1 MQEQTEKQENQQA
14 QQENPENPQEN
25 QQENGQT
32 VEEQTTAGGGQ
43 PSGVQETFSP
53 AFSLDQLKNYDFLR
67 SNLYIVPE
75 RASVLPQ
82 DLDGETLL
90 SMDMS
95 IAKDPSVPQILIY
108 HTHGSE
114 TFADSTDDIKGTGI
128 IAAGA
133 KLAEYLSSVYGYNVI
148 HCTEIFDNV
157 NGVFDRS
164 KAYDYSRETVQ
175 QILTDNP
182 GIQVMIDLHRDGVRD
197 DLHLVTDVNGKPTA
211 QIMFF
216 NGVSRS
222 SAKGDIAYLYNRYRS
237 QNLSFSL
244 QAKLEALGKYP
255 DFTRKNYID
264 AYQYNLDLLPRAMLI
279 EAGAQTNTVQE
290 ELNAMEPLADILEQ
304 HIRTHADITA
314 VCGDDSFATENGT
327 YFEKDPDGRI
337 REVLF
342 NMHQPRGYRSLDVFV
357 MSTDLLRSLVDE
369 CQARDQ
375 YSFRRDVLQA
385 KQDLLHL
392 QSYTFSGFAA
402 QIRSVQEYY
411 DRSMQLLDK
420 EIREDLFTSD
430 RPIRAKG
437 ADKASTYIGP
447 DGVCLN
453 SLVAEGCRIEG
464 TVTLDGEDIFS
475 RKMDVNLLR
484 KRVGMVF
491 QKPNPFPMSIY
502 DNVAYGPRT
511 HGIRNRTDLDAIVE
525 KSLRD
530 AAIWDEVKDR
540 LKKSALGLSGG
551 QQQRLCIARALANEP
566 EVLLMD
572 ESTSALDPISTSK
585 IEDLAMEL
593 KSEYTI
599 VMVTHNM
606 QQAAR
611 VSDQTAFFLLG
622 DLVEY
627 GDTEQLFSMPQDK
640 RTEDYITGRFG

>member
-1 MQEQTEKQENQQA
+1 MKIRRKKFGVVLWLIPVLTAVKIFLWLEPGSMGKRIAEDISQKAETFVVYVMQNSNMKLAYAMKDESGVIERVVKNANSNTSSVYSFVENNDSKKNLIQYTPDSTKKDMMLAQEQTPAGNADRTDTAQNTMQEQEQTESPTDQQQDT
-14 QQENPENPQEN
+14 QQN

-82 DLDGETLL
+82 DLDGENLL

-290 ELNAMEPLADILEQ
+290 ELNAMEPLADIL
-304 HIRTHADITA
+304 
-314 VCGDDSFATENGT
+314 DS
-327 YFEKDPDGRI
+327 
-337 REVLF
+337 V
-342 NMHQPRGYRSLDVFV
+342 
-357 MSTDLLRSLVDE
+357 
-369 CQARDQ
+369 
-375 YSFRRDVLQA
+375 
-385 KQDLLHL
+385 
-392 QSYTFSGFAA
+392 
-402 QIRSVQEYY
+402 
-411 DRSMQLLDK
+411 
-420 EIREDLFTSD
+420 
-430 RPIRAKG
+430 
-437 ADKASTYIGP
+437 
-447 DGVCLN
+447 
-453 SLVAEGCRIEG
+453 
-464 TVTLDGEDIFS
+464 
-475 RKMDVNLLR
+475 
-484 KRVGMVF
+484 
-491 QKPNPFPMSIY
+491 
-502 DNVAYGPRT
+502 
-511 HGIRNRTDLDAIVE
+511 
-525 KSLRD
+525 
-530 AAIWDEVKDR
+530 
-540 LKKSALGLSGG
+540 LSG
-551 QQQRLCIARALANEP
+551 
-566 EVLLMD
+566 
-572 ESTSALDPISTSK
+572 
-585 IEDLAMEL
+585 
-593 KSEYTI
+593 KSRE
-599 VMVTHNM
+599 H
-606 QQAAR
+606 
-611 VSDQTAFFLLG
+611 LG
-622 DLVEY
+622 MY
-627 GDTEQLFSMPQDK
+627 
-640 RTEDYITGRFG
+640 

>member
-1 MQEQTEKQENQQA
+1 MKIRRKKFGVVLWLIPVLAAVKIFLWLEPGSMGKRIAEDISQKAETFVVYVMQNSNMKLAYAMKDESGVIERVVKNANSNTSSVYSFVENNDSKKNLIQYTPDSTKKDMMLAQEQTPAGNADRTDTAQNTMQEQEQTESPTA
-14 QQENPENPQEN
+14 QQQDTQQN

-32 VEEQTTAGGGQ
+32 MEEQTTAGGGQ

-82 DLDGETLL
+82 DLDGENLL

-290 ELNAMEPLADILEQ
+290 ELNAMEPLADIL
-304 HIRTHADITA
+304 
-314 VCGDDSFATENGT
+314 DS
-327 YFEKDPDGRI
+327 
-337 REVLF
+337 V
-342 NMHQPRGYRSLDVFV
+342 
-357 MSTDLLRSLVDE
+357 
-369 CQARDQ
+369 
-375 YSFRRDVLQA
+375 
-385 KQDLLHL
+385 
-392 QSYTFSGFAA
+392 
-402 QIRSVQEYY
+402 
-411 DRSMQLLDK
+411 
-420 EIREDLFTSD
+420 
-430 RPIRAKG
+430 
-437 ADKASTYIGP
+437 
-447 DGVCLN
+447 
-453 SLVAEGCRIEG
+453 
-464 TVTLDGEDIFS
+464 
-475 RKMDVNLLR
+475 
-484 KRVGMVF
+484 
-491 QKPNPFPMSIY
+491 
-502 DNVAYGPRT
+502 
-511 HGIRNRTDLDAIVE
+511 
-525 KSLRD
+525 
-530 AAIWDEVKDR
+530 
-540 LKKSALGLSGG
+540 LSG
-551 QQQRLCIARALANEP
+551 
-566 EVLLMD
+566 
-572 ESTSALDPISTSK
+572 
-585 IEDLAMEL
+585 
-593 KSEYTI
+593 KSRE
-599 VMVTHNM
+599 H
-606 QQAAR
+606 
-611 VSDQTAFFLLG
+611 LG
-622 DLVEY
+622 MY
-627 GDTEQLFSMPQDK
+627 
-640 RTEDYITGRFG
+640 

>member
-1 MQEQTEKQENQQA
+1 MKIRRKKFGVVLWLIPVLAAVKIFLWLEPGSMGKRIAEDISQKAETFVVYVMQNSNMKLAYAMKDESGVIERVVKNANSNTSSVYSFVENNDSKKNLIQYTPDSTKKDMMLAQEQTPAGNADGTDTAQNTMQEQEQTESPTA
-14 QQENPENPQEN
+14 QQQDTQQN

-32 VEEQTTAGGGQ
+32 VEEQTSAGGGQ

-53 AFSLDQLKNYDFLR
+53 AFSLAQLKNYDFLR

-290 ELNAMEPLADILEQ
+290 ELNAMEPLADIL
-304 HIRTHADITA
+304 
-314 VCGDDSFATENGT
+314 DS
-327 YFEKDPDGRI
+327 
-337 REVLF
+337 V
-342 NMHQPRGYRSLDVFV
+342 
-357 MSTDLLRSLVDE
+357 
-369 CQARDQ
+369 
-375 YSFRRDVLQA
+375 
-385 KQDLLHL
+385 
-392 QSYTFSGFAA
+392 
-402 QIRSVQEYY
+402 
-411 DRSMQLLDK
+411 
-420 EIREDLFTSD
+420 
-430 RPIRAKG
+430 
-437 ADKASTYIGP
+437 
-447 DGVCLN
+447 
-453 SLVAEGCRIEG
+453 
-464 TVTLDGEDIFS
+464 
-475 RKMDVNLLR
+475 
-484 KRVGMVF
+484 
-491 QKPNPFPMSIY
+491 
-502 DNVAYGPRT
+502 
-511 HGIRNRTDLDAIVE
+511 
-525 KSLRD
+525 
-530 AAIWDEVKDR
+530 
-540 LKKSALGLSGG
+540 LSG
-551 QQQRLCIARALANEP
+551 
-566 EVLLMD
+566 
-572 ESTSALDPISTSK
+572 
-585 IEDLAMEL
+585 
-593 KSEYTI
+593 KSRE
-599 VMVTHNM
+599 H
-606 QQAAR
+606 
-611 VSDQTAFFLLG
+611 LG
-622 DLVEY
+622 MY
-627 GDTEQLFSMPQDK
+627 
-640 RTEDYITGRFG
+640 

>member
-1 MQEQTEKQENQQA
+1 MKIRRKKFGVVLWLIPVLAAVKIFLWLEPGSMGKRIAEDISQKAETFVVYVMQNSNMKLAYAMKDESGVIERVVKNANSNTSSVYSFVENNDSKKNLIQYTPDSTKKDMMLAQEQTPAGNADGTDTAQNTMQEQEQTESPTA
-14 QQENPENPQEN
+14 QQQDTQQN

-82 DLDGETLL
+82 DLDGENLL

-290 ELNAMEPLADILEQ
+290 ELNAMEPLADIL
-304 HIRTHADITA
+304 
-314 VCGDDSFATENGT
+314 DS
-327 YFEKDPDGRI
+327 
-337 REVLF
+337 V
-342 NMHQPRGYRSLDVFV
+342 
-357 MSTDLLRSLVDE
+357 
-369 CQARDQ
+369 
-375 YSFRRDVLQA
+375 
-385 KQDLLHL
+385 
-392 QSYTFSGFAA
+392 
-402 QIRSVQEYY
+402 
-411 DRSMQLLDK
+411 
-420 EIREDLFTSD
+420 
-430 RPIRAKG
+430 
-437 ADKASTYIGP
+437 
-447 DGVCLN
+447 
-453 SLVAEGCRIEG
+453 
-464 TVTLDGEDIFS
+464 
-475 RKMDVNLLR
+475 
-484 KRVGMVF
+484 
-491 QKPNPFPMSIY
+491 
-502 DNVAYGPRT
+502 
-511 HGIRNRTDLDAIVE
+511 
-525 KSLRD
+525 
-530 AAIWDEVKDR
+530 
-540 LKKSALGLSGG
+540 LSG
-551 QQQRLCIARALANEP
+551 
-566 EVLLMD
+566 
-572 ESTSALDPISTSK
+572 
-585 IEDLAMEL
+585 
-593 KSEYTI
+593 KSRE
-599 VMVTHNM
+599 H
-606 QQAAR
+606 
-611 VSDQTAFFLLG
+611 LG
-622 DLVEY
+622 MY
-627 GDTEQLFSMPQDK
+627 
-640 RTEDYITGRFG
+640 

>member
-1 MQEQTEKQENQQA
+1 MKIRRKKFGVVLWLIPVLAAVKIFLWLEPGSMGKRIAEDISQKAETFVVYVMQNSNMKLAYAMKDESGVIERVVKNANSDTSSVYSFVENNDSKKNLIQYTPDSTKKDMMLAQEQTPAGNADRTDTAQNTMQEQEQTESPTDQQQDT
-14 QQENPENPQEN
+14 QQN

-32 VEEQTTAGGGQ
+32 VEEQTTVGGGQ

-82 DLDGETLL
+82 DLDGENLL

-290 ELNAMEPLADILEQ
+290 ELNAMEPLADIL
-304 HIRTHADITA
+304 
-314 VCGDDSFATENGT
+314 DS
-327 YFEKDPDGRI
+327 
-337 REVLF
+337 V
-342 NMHQPRGYRSLDVFV
+342 
-357 MSTDLLRSLVDE
+357 
-369 CQARDQ
+369 
-375 YSFRRDVLQA
+375 
-385 KQDLLHL
+385 
-392 QSYTFSGFAA
+392 
-402 QIRSVQEYY
+402 
-411 DRSMQLLDK
+411 
-420 EIREDLFTSD
+420 
-430 RPIRAKG
+430 
-437 ADKASTYIGP
+437 
-447 DGVCLN
+447 
-453 SLVAEGCRIEG
+453 
-464 TVTLDGEDIFS
+464 
-475 RKMDVNLLR
+475 
-484 KRVGMVF
+484 
-491 QKPNPFPMSIY
+491 
-502 DNVAYGPRT
+502 
-511 HGIRNRTDLDAIVE
+511 
-525 KSLRD
+525 
-530 AAIWDEVKDR
+530 
-540 LKKSALGLSGG
+540 LSG
-551 QQQRLCIARALANEP
+551 
-566 EVLLMD
+566 
-572 ESTSALDPISTSK
+572 
-585 IEDLAMEL
+585 
-593 KSEYTI
+593 KSRE
-599 VMVTHNM
+599 H
-606 QQAAR
+606 
-611 VSDQTAFFLLG
+611 LG
-622 DLVEY
+622 MY
-627 GDTEQLFSMPQDK
+627 
-640 RTEDYITGRFG
+640 

>member
-1 MQEQTEKQENQQA
+1 MKIRRKKFGVVLWLIPVLAAVKIFLWLEPGSMGKRIAEDISQKAETFVVYVMQNSNMKLAYAMKDESGVIERVVKNANSNTSSVYSFVENNDSKKNLIQYTPDSTKKDMMLAQEQTPAGNADRTDMAQNTMQEQEQTESPTDQQQDT
-14 QQENPENPQEN
+14 QQN

-32 VEEQTTAGGGQ
+32 VEEQTSAGGGQ

-290 ELNAMEPLADILEQ
+290 ELNAMEPLADIL
-304 HIRTHADITA
+304 
-314 VCGDDSFATENGT
+314 DS
-327 YFEKDPDGRI
+327 
-337 REVLF
+337 V
-342 NMHQPRGYRSLDVFV
+342 
-357 MSTDLLRSLVDE
+357 
-369 CQARDQ
+369 
-375 YSFRRDVLQA
+375 
-385 KQDLLHL
+385 
-392 QSYTFSGFAA
+392 
-402 QIRSVQEYY
+402 
-411 DRSMQLLDK
+411 
-420 EIREDLFTSD
+420 
-430 RPIRAKG
+430 
-437 ADKASTYIGP
+437 
-447 DGVCLN
+447 
-453 SLVAEGCRIEG
+453 
-464 TVTLDGEDIFS
+464 
-475 RKMDVNLLR
+475 
-484 KRVGMVF
+484 
-491 QKPNPFPMSIY
+491 
-502 DNVAYGPRT
+502 
-511 HGIRNRTDLDAIVE
+511 
-525 KSLRD
+525 
-530 AAIWDEVKDR
+530 
-540 LKKSALGLSGG
+540 LSG
-551 QQQRLCIARALANEP
+551 
-566 EVLLMD
+566 
-572 ESTSALDPISTSK
+572 
-585 IEDLAMEL
+585 
-593 KSEYTI
+593 KSRE
-599 VMVTHNM
+599 H
-606 QQAAR
+606 
-611 VSDQTAFFLLG
+611 LG
-622 DLVEY
+622 MY
-627 GDTEQLFSMPQDK
+627 
-640 RTEDYITGRFG
+640 

>member
-1 MQEQTEKQENQQA
+1 MKIRRKKFGVVLWLIPVLAAVKIFLWLEPGSMGKRIAEDISQKAETFVVYVMQNSNMKLAYAMKDESGVIERVVKNANSNTSSVYSFVENNDSKKNLIQYTPDSTKKDMMLAQEQTPAGNADRTDTAQNTMQEQEQTESPTDQQQDT
-14 QQENPENPQEN
+14 QQN

-82 DLDGETLL
+82 DLDGENLL

-290 ELNAMEPLADILEQ
+290 EPNAMEPLADIL
-304 HIRTHADITA
+304 
-314 VCGDDSFATENGT
+314 DS
-327 YFEKDPDGRI
+327 
-337 REVLF
+337 V
-342 NMHQPRGYRSLDVFV
+342 
-357 MSTDLLRSLVDE
+357 
-369 CQARDQ
+369 
-375 YSFRRDVLQA
+375 
-385 KQDLLHL
+385 
-392 QSYTFSGFAA
+392 
-402 QIRSVQEYY
+402 
-411 DRSMQLLDK
+411 
-420 EIREDLFTSD
+420 
-430 RPIRAKG
+430 
-437 ADKASTYIGP
+437 
-447 DGVCLN
+447 
-453 SLVAEGCRIEG
+453 
-464 TVTLDGEDIFS
+464 
-475 RKMDVNLLR
+475 
-484 KRVGMVF
+484 
-491 QKPNPFPMSIY
+491 
-502 DNVAYGPRT
+502 
-511 HGIRNRTDLDAIVE
+511 
-525 KSLRD
+525 
-530 AAIWDEVKDR
+530 
-540 LKKSALGLSGG
+540 LSG
-551 QQQRLCIARALANEP
+551 
-566 EVLLMD
+566 
-572 ESTSALDPISTSK
+572 
-585 IEDLAMEL
+585 
-593 KSEYTI
+593 KSRE
-599 VMVTHNM
+599 H
-606 QQAAR
+606 
-611 VSDQTAFFLLG
+611 LG
-622 DLVEY
+622 MY
-627 GDTEQLFSMPQDK
+627 
-640 RTEDYITGRFG
+640 

>member
-1 MQEQTEKQENQQA
+1 MKIRRKKFGVVLWLIPVLAAVKIFLWLEPGSMGKRIAEDISQKAETFVVYVMQNSNMKLAYAMKDESGVIERVVKNANSNTSSVYSFVENNDSKKNLIQYTPDSTKKDMMLAQEQTPAGNADRTDTAQNTMQEQEQTESPTDQQQDT
-14 QQENPENPQEN
+14 QQN

-82 DLDGETLL
+82 DLDGENLL
-90 SMDMS
+90 SMDRS

-290 ELNAMEPLADILEQ
+290 ELNAMEPLADIL
-304 HIRTHADITA
+304 
-314 VCGDDSFATENGT
+314 DS
-327 YFEKDPDGRI
+327 
-337 REVLF
+337 V
-342 NMHQPRGYRSLDVFV
+342 
-357 MSTDLLRSLVDE
+357 
-369 CQARDQ
+369 
-375 YSFRRDVLQA
+375 
-385 KQDLLHL
+385 
-392 QSYTFSGFAA
+392 
-402 QIRSVQEYY
+402 
-411 DRSMQLLDK
+411 
-420 EIREDLFTSD
+420 
-430 RPIRAKG
+430 
-437 ADKASTYIGP
+437 
-447 DGVCLN
+447 
-453 SLVAEGCRIEG
+453 
-464 TVTLDGEDIFS
+464 
-475 RKMDVNLLR
+475 
-484 KRVGMVF
+484 
-491 QKPNPFPMSIY
+491 
-502 DNVAYGPRT
+502 
-511 HGIRNRTDLDAIVE
+511 
-525 KSLRD
+525 
-530 AAIWDEVKDR
+530 
-540 LKKSALGLSGG
+540 LSG
-551 QQQRLCIARALANEP
+551 
-566 EVLLMD
+566 
-572 ESTSALDPISTSK
+572 
-585 IEDLAMEL
+585 
-593 KSEYTI
+593 KSRE
-599 VMVTHNM
+599 H
-606 QQAAR
+606 
-611 VSDQTAFFLLG
+611 LG
-622 DLVEY
+622 MY
-627 GDTEQLFSMPQDK
+627 
-640 RTEDYITGRFG
+640 

>member
-1 MQEQTEKQENQQA
+1 MKIRRKKFGVVLWLIPVLAAVKIFLWLEPGSMGKRIAEDISQKAETFVVYVMQNSNMKLAYAMKDESGVIERVVKNANSNTSSVYSFVENNDSKKNLIQYTPDSTKKDMMLAQEQTPAGNADRTDTAQNTMQEQEQTESPTDQQQDT
-14 QQENPENPQEN
+14 QQN

-82 DLDGETLL
+82 DLDGENLL

-114 TFADSTDDIKGTGI
+114 TLADSTDDIKGTGI

-290 ELNAMEPLADILEQ
+290 ELNAMEPLADIL
-304 HIRTHADITA
+304 
-314 VCGDDSFATENGT
+314 DS
-327 YFEKDPDGRI
+327 
-337 REVLF
+337 V
-342 NMHQPRGYRSLDVFV
+342 
-357 MSTDLLRSLVDE
+357 
-369 CQARDQ
+369 
-375 YSFRRDVLQA
+375 
-385 KQDLLHL
+385 
-392 QSYTFSGFAA
+392 
-402 QIRSVQEYY
+402 
-411 DRSMQLLDK
+411 
-420 EIREDLFTSD
+420 
-430 RPIRAKG
+430 
-437 ADKASTYIGP
+437 
-447 DGVCLN
+447 
-453 SLVAEGCRIEG
+453 
-464 TVTLDGEDIFS
+464 
-475 RKMDVNLLR
+475 
-484 KRVGMVF
+484 
-491 QKPNPFPMSIY
+491 
-502 DNVAYGPRT
+502 
-511 HGIRNRTDLDAIVE
+511 
-525 KSLRD
+525 
-530 AAIWDEVKDR
+530 
-540 LKKSALGLSGG
+540 LSG
-551 QQQRLCIARALANEP
+551 
-566 EVLLMD
+566 
-572 ESTSALDPISTSK
+572 
-585 IEDLAMEL
+585 
-593 KSEYTI
+593 KSRE
-599 VMVTHNM
+599 H
-606 QQAAR
+606 
-611 VSDQTAFFLLG
+611 LG
-622 DLVEY
+622 MY
-627 GDTEQLFSMPQDK
+627 
-640 RTEDYITGRFG
+640 

>member
-1 MQEQTEKQENQQA
+1 MKIRRKKFGVVLWLIPVLAAVKIFLWLEPGSMGKRIAEDISQKAETFVVYVMQNSNMKLAYAMKDESGVIERVVKNANSNTSSVYSFVENNDSKKNLIQYTPDSTKKDMMLAQEQTPAGNADRTDTAQNTMQEQEQTESPTDQQQDT
-14 QQENPENPQEN
+14 QQN

-32 VEEQTTAGGGQ
+32 VEEQTSAGGGQ

-290 ELNAMEPLADILEQ
+290 ELNAMEPLADIL
-304 HIRTHADITA
+304 
-314 VCGDDSFATENGT
+314 DS
-327 YFEKDPDGRI
+327 
-337 REVLF
+337 V
-342 NMHQPRGYRSLDVFV
+342 
-357 MSTDLLRSLVDE
+357 
-369 CQARDQ
+369 
-375 YSFRRDVLQA
+375 
-385 KQDLLHL
+385 
-392 QSYTFSGFAA
+392 
-402 QIRSVQEYY
+402 
-411 DRSMQLLDK
+411 
-420 EIREDLFTSD
+420 
-430 RPIRAKG
+430 
-437 ADKASTYIGP
+437 
-447 DGVCLN
+447 
-453 SLVAEGCRIEG
+453 
-464 TVTLDGEDIFS
+464 
-475 RKMDVNLLR
+475 
-484 KRVGMVF
+484 
-491 QKPNPFPMSIY
+491 
-502 DNVAYGPRT
+502 
-511 HGIRNRTDLDAIVE
+511 
-525 KSLRD
+525 
-530 AAIWDEVKDR
+530 
-540 LKKSALGLSGG
+540 LSG
-551 QQQRLCIARALANEP
+551 
-566 EVLLMD
+566 
-572 ESTSALDPISTSK
+572 
-585 IEDLAMEL
+585 
-593 KSEYTI
+593 KSRE
-599 VMVTHNM
+599 H
-606 QQAAR
+606 
-611 VSDQTAFFLLG
+611 LG
-622 DLVEY
+622 MY
-627 GDTEQLFSMPQDK
+627 
-640 RTEDYITGRFG
+640 

>member
-1 MQEQTEKQENQQA
+1 MKIRRKKFGVVLWLIPVLAAVKIFLWLEPGSMGKRIAEDISQKAETFVVYVMQNSNMKLAYAMKDESGVIERVVKNANSNTSSVYSFVENNDSKKNLIQYTPDSTKKDMMLAQEQTPAGNADGTDTAQNTMQEQEQTESPTA
-14 QQENPENPQEN
+14 QQQDTQQN

-32 VEEQTTAGGGQ
+32 MEEQTTAGGGQ

-82 DLDGETLL
+82 DLDGENLL

-290 ELNAMEPLADILEQ
+290 ELNAMEPLADIL
-304 HIRTHADITA
+304 
-314 VCGDDSFATENGT
+314 DS
-327 YFEKDPDGRI
+327 
-337 REVLF
+337 V
-342 NMHQPRGYRSLDVFV
+342 
-357 MSTDLLRSLVDE
+357 
-369 CQARDQ
+369 
-375 YSFRRDVLQA
+375 
-385 KQDLLHL
+385 
-392 QSYTFSGFAA
+392 
-402 QIRSVQEYY
+402 
-411 DRSMQLLDK
+411 
-420 EIREDLFTSD
+420 
-430 RPIRAKG
+430 
-437 ADKASTYIGP
+437 
-447 DGVCLN
+447 
-453 SLVAEGCRIEG
+453 
-464 TVTLDGEDIFS
+464 
-475 RKMDVNLLR
+475 
-484 KRVGMVF
+484 
-491 QKPNPFPMSIY
+491 
-502 DNVAYGPRT
+502 
-511 HGIRNRTDLDAIVE
+511 
-525 KSLRD
+525 
-530 AAIWDEVKDR
+530 
-540 LKKSALGLSGG
+540 LSG
-551 QQQRLCIARALANEP
+551 
-566 EVLLMD
+566 
-572 ESTSALDPISTSK
+572 
-585 IEDLAMEL
+585 
-593 KSEYTI
+593 KSRE
-599 VMVTHNM
+599 H
-606 QQAAR
+606 
-611 VSDQTAFFLLG
+611 LG
-622 DLVEY
+622 MY
-627 GDTEQLFSMPQDK
+627 
-640 RTEDYITGRFG
+640 

>member
-1 MQEQTEKQENQQA
+1 MKIRRKKFGVVLWLIPVLAAVKIFLWLEPGSMGKRIAEDISQKAETFVVYVMQNSNMKLAYAMKDESGVIERVVKNANSNTSSVYSFVENNDSKKNLIQYTPDSTKKDMMLAQEQTPAGNADRTDTAQNTMQEQEQTESPTDQQQDT
-14 QQENPENPQEN
+14 QQN

-67 SNLYIVPE
+67 SNLYVVPE

-82 DLDGETLL
+82 DLDGENLL

-290 ELNAMEPLADILEQ
+290 ELNAMEPLADIL
-304 HIRTHADITA
+304 
-314 VCGDDSFATENGT
+314 DS
-327 YFEKDPDGRI
+327 
-337 REVLF
+337 V
-342 NMHQPRGYRSLDVFV
+342 
-357 MSTDLLRSLVDE
+357 
-369 CQARDQ
+369 
-375 YSFRRDVLQA
+375 
-385 KQDLLHL
+385 
-392 QSYTFSGFAA
+392 
-402 QIRSVQEYY
+402 
-411 DRSMQLLDK
+411 
-420 EIREDLFTSD
+420 
-430 RPIRAKG
+430 
-437 ADKASTYIGP
+437 
-447 DGVCLN
+447 
-453 SLVAEGCRIEG
+453 
-464 TVTLDGEDIFS
+464 
-475 RKMDVNLLR
+475 
-484 KRVGMVF
+484 
-491 QKPNPFPMSIY
+491 
-502 DNVAYGPRT
+502 
-511 HGIRNRTDLDAIVE
+511 
-525 KSLRD
+525 
-530 AAIWDEVKDR
+530 
-540 LKKSALGLSGG
+540 LSG
-551 QQQRLCIARALANEP
+551 
-566 EVLLMD
+566 
-572 ESTSALDPISTSK
+572 
-585 IEDLAMEL
+585 
-593 KSEYTI
+593 KSRE
-599 VMVTHNM
+599 H
-606 QQAAR
+606 
-611 VSDQTAFFLLG
+611 LG
-622 DLVEY
+622 MY
-627 GDTEQLFSMPQDK
+627 
-640 RTEDYITGRFG
+640 

>member
-1 MQEQTEKQENQQA
+1 MKIRRKKFGVVLWLIPVLAAVKIFLWLEPGSMGKRIAEDISQKAETFVVYVMQNSNMKLAYAMKDESGVIERVVKNANSNTSSVYSFVENNDSKKNLIQYTPDSTKKDMMLAQEQTPAGNADRTDTAQNTMQEQEQTESPTDQQQDT
-14 QQENPENPQEN
+14 QQN

-32 VEEQTTAGGGQ
+32 VEEQTSAGGGQ

-264 AYQYNLDLLPRAMLI
+264 AYQYNLDLLPRAM
-279 EAGAQTNTVQE
+279 
-290 ELNAMEPLADILEQ
+290 
-304 HIRTHADITA
+304 
-314 VCGDDSFATENGT
+314 
-327 YFEKDPDGRI
+327 
-337 REVLF
+337 
-342 NMHQPRGYRSLDVFV
+342 
-357 MSTDLLRSLVDE
+357 
-369 CQARDQ
+369 
-375 YSFRRDVLQA
+375 
-385 KQDLLHL
+385 
-392 QSYTFSGFAA
+392 
-402 QIRSVQEYY
+402 
-411 DRSMQLLDK
+411 
-420 EIREDLFTSD
+420 
-430 RPIRAKG
+430 
-437 ADKASTYIGP
+437 
-447 DGVCLN
+447 
-453 SLVAEGCRIEG
+453 
-464 TVTLDGEDIFS
+464 
-475 RKMDVNLLR
+475 
-484 KRVGMVF
+484 
-491 QKPNPFPMSIY
+491 
-502 DNVAYGPRT
+502 
-511 HGIRNRTDLDAIVE
+511 
-525 KSLRD
+525 
-530 AAIWDEVKDR
+530 
-540 LKKSALGLSGG
+540 
-551 QQQRLCIARALANEP
+551 
-566 EVLLMD
+566 
-572 ESTSALDPISTSK
+572 
-585 IEDLAMEL
+585 
-593 KSEYTI
+593 
-599 VMVTHNM
+599 
-606 QQAAR
+606 
-611 VSDQTAFFLLG
+611 
-622 DLVEY
+622 
-627 GDTEQLFSMPQDK
+627 
-640 RTEDYITGRFG
+640 

>member
-1 MQEQTEKQENQQA
+1 MKIRRKKFGVVLWLIPVLAAVKIFLWLEPGSMGKRIAEDISQKAETFVVYVMQNSNMKLAYAMKDESGVIERVVKNANSNTSSVYSFVENNDSKKNLIQYTPDSTKKDMMLAQEQTPAGNADRTDTAQNTMQEQEQTESPTDQQQDT
-14 QQENPENPQEN
+14 QQN

-82 DLDGETLL
+82 DLDGENLL

-290 ELNAMEPLADILEQ
+290 ELNAMEPLADIL
-304 HIRTHADITA
+304 
-314 VCGDDSFATENGT
+314 DS
-327 YFEKDPDGRI
+327 
-337 REVLF
+337 V
-342 NMHQPRGYRSLDVFV
+342 
-357 MSTDLLRSLVDE
+357 
-369 CQARDQ
+369 
-375 YSFRRDVLQA
+375 
-385 KQDLLHL
+385 
-392 QSYTFSGFAA
+392 
-402 QIRSVQEYY
+402 
-411 DRSMQLLDK
+411 
-420 EIREDLFTSD
+420 
-430 RPIRAKG
+430 
-437 ADKASTYIGP
+437 
-447 DGVCLN
+447 
-453 SLVAEGCRIEG
+453 
-464 TVTLDGEDIFS
+464 
-475 RKMDVNLLR
+475 
-484 KRVGMVF
+484 
-491 QKPNPFPMSIY
+491 
-502 DNVAYGPRT
+502 
-511 HGIRNRTDLDAIVE
+511 
-525 KSLRD
+525 
-530 AAIWDEVKDR
+530 
-540 LKKSALGLSGG
+540 LSG
-551 QQQRLCIARALANEP
+551 
-566 EVLLMD
+566 
-572 ESTSALDPISTSK
+572 
-585 IEDLAMEL
+585 
-593 KSEYTI
+593 KSRE
-599 VMVTHNM
+599 H
-606 QQAAR
+606 
-611 VSDQTAFFLLG
+611 LG
-622 DLVEY
+622 MY
-627 GDTEQLFSMPQDK
+627 
-640 RTEDYITGRFG
+640 

>member
-1 MQEQTEKQENQQA
+1 MTLEDAPVWYVMQNSNMKLAYAMKDESGVIERVVKNANSNTSSVYSFVENNYSKKNLIQYTPDSTPTDMMPAQEQTTAGNEDATDTAQAQDNMQEQTDSPTDQQQDT
-14 QQENPENPQEN
+14 QQN

-32 VEEQTTAGGGQ
+32 VEEQTTDGGGQ

-90 SMDMS
+90 AMDMS

-290 ELNAMEPLADILEQ
+290 ELNAMEPLADIL
-304 HIRTHADITA
+304 
-314 VCGDDSFATENGT
+314 DS
-327 YFEKDPDGRI
+327 
-337 REVLF
+337 V
-342 NMHQPRGYRSLDVFV
+342 
-357 MSTDLLRSLVDE
+357 
-369 CQARDQ
+369 
-375 YSFRRDVLQA
+375 
-385 KQDLLHL
+385 
-392 QSYTFSGFAA
+392 
-402 QIRSVQEYY
+402 
-411 DRSMQLLDK
+411 
-420 EIREDLFTSD
+420 
-430 RPIRAKG
+430 
-437 ADKASTYIGP
+437 
-447 DGVCLN
+447 
-453 SLVAEGCRIEG
+453 
-464 TVTLDGEDIFS
+464 
-475 RKMDVNLLR
+475 
-484 KRVGMVF
+484 
-491 QKPNPFPMSIY
+491 
-502 DNVAYGPRT
+502 
-511 HGIRNRTDLDAIVE
+511 
-525 KSLRD
+525 
-530 AAIWDEVKDR
+530 
-540 LKKSALGLSGG
+540 LSG
-551 QQQRLCIARALANEP
+551 
-566 EVLLMD
+566 
-572 ESTSALDPISTSK
+572 
-585 IEDLAMEL
+585 
-593 KSEYTI
+593 KSRE
-599 VMVTHNM
+599 H
-606 QQAAR
+606 
-611 VSDQTAFFLLG
+611 LG
-622 DLVEY
+622 MY
-627 GDTEQLFSMPQDK
+627 
-640 RTEDYITGRFG
+640 

>member
-1 MQEQTEKQENQQA
+1 MKIRRKKFGVVLWLIPVLAAVKIFLWLEPGSMGKRIAEDISQKAETFVLYVMQNANSNTSSVYSFVENNYSKKNLIQYTPDSTKKDMMLAQEQTPAGNEDGTDTAQAQDNMQEQTDSPTDQQQDT
-14 QQENPENPQEN
+14 QQN

-32 VEEQTTAGGGQ
+32 VEEQTTDGGGQ

-90 SMDMS
+90 AMDMS

-290 ELNAMEPLADILEQ
+290 ELNAMEPLADIL
-304 HIRTHADITA
+304 
-314 VCGDDSFATENGT
+314 DS
-327 YFEKDPDGRI
+327 
-337 REVLF
+337 V
-342 NMHQPRGYRSLDVFV
+342 
-357 MSTDLLRSLVDE
+357 
-369 CQARDQ
+369 
-375 YSFRRDVLQA
+375 
-385 KQDLLHL
+385 
-392 QSYTFSGFAA
+392 
-402 QIRSVQEYY
+402 
-411 DRSMQLLDK
+411 
-420 EIREDLFTSD
+420 
-430 RPIRAKG
+430 
-437 ADKASTYIGP
+437 
-447 DGVCLN
+447 
-453 SLVAEGCRIEG
+453 
-464 TVTLDGEDIFS
+464 
-475 RKMDVNLLR
+475 
-484 KRVGMVF
+484 
-491 QKPNPFPMSIY
+491 
-502 DNVAYGPRT
+502 
-511 HGIRNRTDLDAIVE
+511 
-525 KSLRD
+525 
-530 AAIWDEVKDR
+530 
-540 LKKSALGLSGG
+540 LSG
-551 QQQRLCIARALANEP
+551 
-566 EVLLMD
+566 
-572 ESTSALDPISTSK
+572 
-585 IEDLAMEL
+585 
-593 KSEYTI
+593 KSRE
-599 VMVTHNM
+599 H
-606 QQAAR
+606 
-611 VSDQTAFFLLG
+611 LG
-622 DLVEY
+622 MY
-627 GDTEQLFSMPQDK
+627 
-640 RTEDYITGRFG
+640 

>member
-1 MQEQTEKQENQQA
+1 MKIRRKKFGVVLWLIPVLAAVKIFLWLEPGSMGKRIAEDISQKAETFVVYVMQNSNMKLAYAMKDESGVIERVVKNANSNTSSVYSFVENNDSKKNLIQYTPDSTKKDMMLAQEQTESPTDQQQDT
-14 QQENPENPQEN
+14 QQN

-82 DLDGETLL
+82 DLDGENLL

-290 ELNAMEPLADILEQ
+290 ELNAMEPLADIL
-304 HIRTHADITA
+304 
-314 VCGDDSFATENGT
+314 DS
-327 YFEKDPDGRI
+327 
-337 REVLF
+337 V
-342 NMHQPRGYRSLDVFV
+342 
-357 MSTDLLRSLVDE
+357 
-369 CQARDQ
+369 
-375 YSFRRDVLQA
+375 
-385 KQDLLHL
+385 
-392 QSYTFSGFAA
+392 
-402 QIRSVQEYY
+402 
-411 DRSMQLLDK
+411 
-420 EIREDLFTSD
+420 
-430 RPIRAKG
+430 
-437 ADKASTYIGP
+437 
-447 DGVCLN
+447 
-453 SLVAEGCRIEG
+453 
-464 TVTLDGEDIFS
+464 
-475 RKMDVNLLR
+475 
-484 KRVGMVF
+484 
-491 QKPNPFPMSIY
+491 
-502 DNVAYGPRT
+502 
-511 HGIRNRTDLDAIVE
+511 
-525 KSLRD
+525 
-530 AAIWDEVKDR
+530 
-540 LKKSALGLSGG
+540 LSG
-551 QQQRLCIARALANEP
+551 
-566 EVLLMD
+566 
-572 ESTSALDPISTSK
+572 
-585 IEDLAMEL
+585 
-593 KSEYTI
+593 KSRE
-599 VMVTHNM
+599 H
-606 QQAAR
+606 
-611 VSDQTAFFLLG
+611 LG
-622 DLVEY
+622 MY
-627 GDTEQLFSMPQDK
+627 
-640 RTEDYITGRFG
+640 

>member
-1 MQEQTEKQENQQA
+1 MKIRRKKFGVVLWLIPVLAAVKIFLWLEPGSMGKRIAEDISQKAETFVVYVMQNSNMKLAYAMKDESGVIERVVKNANSNTSSVYSFVENNDSKKNLIQYTPDSTKKDMMLAQEQTPAGNADRTDTAQNTMQEQEQTESPTDQQQDT
-14 QQENPENPQEN
+14 QQN

-82 DLDGETLL
+82 DLDGENLL

-244 QAKLEALGKYP
+244 QAKLEKLEKYP
-255 DFTRKNYID
+255 DFTKKNYID

-290 ELNAMEPLADILEQ
+290 ELNAMEPLADIL
-304 HIRTHADITA
+304 
-314 VCGDDSFATENGT
+314 DS
-327 YFEKDPDGRI
+327 
-337 REVLF
+337 V
-342 NMHQPRGYRSLDVFV
+342 
-357 MSTDLLRSLVDE
+357 
-369 CQARDQ
+369 
-375 YSFRRDVLQA
+375 
-385 KQDLLHL
+385 
-392 QSYTFSGFAA
+392 
-402 QIRSVQEYY
+402 
-411 DRSMQLLDK
+411 
-420 EIREDLFTSD
+420 
-430 RPIRAKG
+430 
-437 ADKASTYIGP
+437 
-447 DGVCLN
+447 
-453 SLVAEGCRIEG
+453 
-464 TVTLDGEDIFS
+464 
-475 RKMDVNLLR
+475 
-484 KRVGMVF
+484 
-491 QKPNPFPMSIY
+491 
-502 DNVAYGPRT
+502 
-511 HGIRNRTDLDAIVE
+511 
-525 KSLRD
+525 
-530 AAIWDEVKDR
+530 
-540 LKKSALGLSGG
+540 LSG
-551 QQQRLCIARALANEP
+551 
-566 EVLLMD
+566 
-572 ESTSALDPISTSK
+572 
-585 IEDLAMEL
+585 
-593 KSEYTI
+593 KSRE
-599 VMVTHNM
+599 H
-606 QQAAR
+606 
-611 VSDQTAFFLLG
+611 LG
-622 DLVEY
+622 MY
-627 GDTEQLFSMPQDK
+627 
-640 RTEDYITGRFG
+640 

>member
-1 MQEQTEKQENQQA
+1 MKIRRKKFGVVLWLIPVLAAVKIFLWLEPGSMGKRIAEDISQKAETFVVYVMQNSNMKLAYAMKDESGVIERVVKNANSNTSSVYSFVENNDSKKNLIQYTPDSTKKDMMLAQEQTPAGNADRTDTAQNTMQEQEQTESPTDQQQDT
-14 QQENPENPQEN
+14 QQN

-82 DLDGETLL
+82 DLDGENLL

-133 KLAEYLSSVYGYNVI
+133 KLAEYLSSVYGCNVI

-290 ELNAMEPLADILEQ
+290 ELNAMEPLADIL
-304 HIRTHADITA
+304 
-314 VCGDDSFATENGT
+314 DS
-327 YFEKDPDGRI
+327 
-337 REVLF
+337 V
-342 NMHQPRGYRSLDVFV
+342 
-357 MSTDLLRSLVDE
+357 
-369 CQARDQ
+369 
-375 YSFRRDVLQA
+375 
-385 KQDLLHL
+385 
-392 QSYTFSGFAA
+392 
-402 QIRSVQEYY
+402 
-411 DRSMQLLDK
+411 
-420 EIREDLFTSD
+420 
-430 RPIRAKG
+430 
-437 ADKASTYIGP
+437 
-447 DGVCLN
+447 
-453 SLVAEGCRIEG
+453 
-464 TVTLDGEDIFS
+464 
-475 RKMDVNLLR
+475 
-484 KRVGMVF
+484 
-491 QKPNPFPMSIY
+491 
-502 DNVAYGPRT
+502 
-511 HGIRNRTDLDAIVE
+511 
-525 KSLRD
+525 
-530 AAIWDEVKDR
+530 
-540 LKKSALGLSGG
+540 LSG
-551 QQQRLCIARALANEP
+551 
-566 EVLLMD
+566 
-572 ESTSALDPISTSK
+572 
-585 IEDLAMEL
+585 
-593 KSEYTI
+593 KSRE
-599 VMVTHNM
+599 H
-606 QQAAR
+606 
-611 VSDQTAFFLLG
+611 LG
-622 DLVEY
+622 MY
-627 GDTEQLFSMPQDK
+627 
-640 RTEDYITGRFG
+640 